1 MGSHGG
7 NGTAAACSHGG
18 CVQSRR
24 LRWGWTW
31 RGRRGGPADGVAVEV
46 EVQARRPAL
55 EPLRQRRRRPQAQ
68 PVVGEVEGREG
79 RAAREGAGQGRDGLV
94 VAEGVPLPEE
104 GGGGDGAKARRCRGR
119 CSQRSVIDIAMRRG
133 GAAARRWRGLSRR
146 AAPRQGAPQPA
157 RGGVSGRAGRDGT
170 PRLGG
175 DSAYERPVQA
185 AVISGPVR
193 GLCVCACRMRACA
206 CARTR
211 LSVGGT
217 WMRSAVRRG
226 LRPRP
231 AATARAP
238 GPRRWL

>member
-79 RAAREGAGQGRDGLV
+79 RAAREGAGQSRDGLV

-104 GGGGDGAKARRCRGR
+104 GGGGVMTER
-119 CSQRSVIDIAMRRG
+119 
-133 GAAARRWRGLSRR
+133 RR
-146 AAPRQGAPQPA
+146 AAAE
-157 RGGVSGRAGRDGT
+157 VT
-170 PRLGG
+170 
-175 DSAYERPVQA
+175 A
-185 AVISGPVR
+185 ASDR
-193 GLCVCACRMRACA
+193 
-206 CARTR
+206 
-211 LSVGGT
+211 
-217 WMRSAVRRG
+217 
-226 LRPRP
+226 
-231 AATARAP
+231 
-238 GPRRWL
+238 